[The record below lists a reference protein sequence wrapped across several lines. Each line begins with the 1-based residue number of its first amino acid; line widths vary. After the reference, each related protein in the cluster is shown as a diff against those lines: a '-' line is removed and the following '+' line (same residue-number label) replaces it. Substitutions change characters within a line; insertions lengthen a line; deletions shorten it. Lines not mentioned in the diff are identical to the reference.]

1 MTLKYV
7 VTEDEDGVEEIFV
20 FPKRYNH
27 DDFASDINGLRVRDP
42 NNHREWERKYKKP
55 VSGGFVDGMKCY
67 GRSETLGL
75 DSRGE
80 RDTLLLR
87 S

>member
-1 MTLKYV
+1 MTLKYI
-7 VTEDEDGVEEIFV
+7 VTQDEDGVEEIFV

-42 NNHREWERKYKKP
+42 FNHREWERKYKKP
-55 VSGGFVDGMKCY
+55 IAAGFTDGRVCE
-67 GRSETLGL
+67 GRSETLDL
-75 DSRGE
+75 ESRGML
-80 RDTLLLR
+80 DALLMR